1 MYLKWLEIIIVFAD
15 LNYKI
20 CLYIKAYM
28 PKYALE
34 CTGVRLKFSRM
45 HLIELVM
52 RLGWR
57 YRAEDVIGSL
67 TSTRLVNN
75 K

>member
-1 MYLKWLEIIIVFAD
+1 
-15 LNYKI
+15 
-20 CLYIKAYM
+20 M

-34 CTGVRLKFSRM
+34 CTGVRLRFFRM
-45 HLIELVM
+45 PLIELVM

-57 YRAEDVIGSL
+57 YRAEDVLGSL
-67 TSTRLVNN
+67 ISARLANN

>member
-1 MYLKWLEIIIVFAD
+1 
-15 LNYKI
+15 
-20 CLYIKAYM
+20 M

-45 HLIELVM
+45 PLIEFVT

-57 YRAEDVIGSL
+57 YRAEDVLRSL
-67 TSTRLVNN
+67 VSMILVNN